1 MLRAGESESG
11 AFTPAPNPTLHQMEP
26 NTAKDPMQDLSEG
39 ISQIALDP
47 KVANTKEDL
56 KQNRRPRASISM
68 LEIPFQTSPFVP
80 YVGKLLFLWLSTWK
94 MSPVFLVM

>member
-1 MLRAGESESG
+1 MLRAGDSESG
-11 AFTPAPNPTLHQMEP
+11 AFTPAPTPTLHQMESIY
-26 NTAKDPMQDLSEG
+26 TTKDLMQDLSEG

-68 LEIPFQTSPFVP
+68 LEIPFQTSPFDFSCDFP
-80 YVGKLLFLWLSTWK
+80 LETCHLY
-94 MSPVFLVM
+94 VFLLV